1 MSGAKT
7 KRRVLPLRRARSIL
21 SALIAGTAVLS
32 GGAACAADMKPD
44 LSGLWVASGNIR
56 LLKTEQGT
64 EPPLRAEARVI
75 YERNLAL
82 RQKGDVSF
90 DTSSRCMPPGVPRIA
105 YLSRFRILQRPELI
119 GFIYEWNH
127 RSRLAFIDAQHKFAD
142 DALFLGDSVAHWEGR
157 ELVVDVASLSDRTLL
172 DDALP
177 HSESLHIVERYYLK
191 DGGRTLVD
199 EIMVED
205 PATFLSPWKT
215 VVQFKKQP
223 AGVELAEDVCADR
236 VNLFGG

>member
-1 MSGAKT
+1 
-7 KRRVLPLRRARSIL
+7 
-21 SALIAGTAVLS
+21 
-32 GGAACAADMKPD
+32 
-44 LSGLWVASGNIR
+44 
-56 LLKTEQGT
+56 
-64 EPPLRAEARVI
+64 
-75 YERNLAL
+75 
-82 RQKGDVSF
+82 
-90 DTSSRCMPPGVPRIA
+90 
-105 YLSRFRILQRPELI
+105 LQRPELI